1 MSVKNRTY
9 SSIVISIVLI
19 IMHFIYRDAQSELS
33 YIFIFFLGV
42 LSFYMLMLYLFNTQK
57 LNTSWVHSKKYLIP
71 YLTVIIM
78 LVISMQ
84 IIYKTEVGEDNFW
97 VVDGDIWLM
106 DVFGVLL
113 TLGIF
118 FFIFSWTFEQ
128 WKKIQALK
136 NAKSK
141 AELLLL
147 KNQINPHFF
156 FNTLNK
162 LYSLIKKD
170 PDAAQDYVLKLSD
183 LMRFTIYDS
192 GKDTVI
198 LEDEI
203 KYLNNFIE
211 LQTARYH
218 RDIEIKFNQKIND
231 LSTKIPPLLF
241 IILLENAFKHGVEKT
256 MTNSFIHINL
266 MENNH
271 TISFEIT
278 NNFEEEQDSKKIGI
292 GLINLKER
300 LNLLYLNEHQL
311 TTKIHN
317 NTFTATLELYK
328 K

>member
-1 MSVKNRTY
+1 MSVKNRAY
-9 SSIVISIVLI
+9 SSIVISIILI
-19 IMHFIYRDAQSELS
+19 IMHFIYRDAQSELA
-33 YIFIFFLGV
+33 YIFIFFLGI
-42 LSFYMLMLYLFNTQK
+42 LFFYMLMLYLFNTQK
-57 LNTSWVHSKKYLIP
+57 LDTSWVHSKKYIIP

-78 LVISMQ
+78 LVIGLQ
-84 IIYKTEVGEDNFW
+84 IIYKIEVGQDNFW

-113 TLGIF
+113 TMGIF

-170 PDAAQDYVLKLSD
+170 PDAAQDYVLKLSE

-198 LEDEI
+198 LKDEI
-203 KYLNNFIE
+203 QYLNNFIE

-218 RDIEIKFNQKIND
+218 RDIDIEFNQNIKNLD
-231 LSTKIPPLLF
+231 TKIPPLLF
-241 IILLENAFKHGVEKT
+241 IILLENAFKHGVEKA
-256 MTNSFIHINL
+256 MADSFIYINL
-266 MENNH
+266 MENDH
-271 TISFEIT
+271 KISFEIT
-278 NNFEEEQDSKKIGI
+278 NNFEAEQDSKETGI

-300 LNLLYLNEHQL
+300 LNLLYPNEHQL
-311 TTKIHN
+311 TTKIYN
-317 NTFTATLELYK
+317 NTFTAKLELYK

>member
-1 MSVKNRTY
+1 MSIKNKTY
-9 SSIVISIVLI
+9 SSIIISTVLI
-19 IMHFIYRDAQSELS
+19 IMHFFYRDTQSELS
-33 YIFIFFLGV
+33 FIFIFLLGI
-42 LSFYMLMLYLFNTQK
+42 LFIYMLTLYFFKTKK
-57 LNTSWVHSKKYLIP
+57 LDTSWIHSKKYIIP
-71 YLTVIIM
+71 YVTVIIT
-78 LVISMQ
+78 LIIGMQ
-84 IIYKTEVGEDNFW
+84 IIYKTEVGQDNFW

-106 DVFGVLL
+106 DVFGILV
-113 TLGIF
+113 TIGVS

-141 AELLLL
+141 AELMLL

-170 PDAAQDYVLKLSD
+170 PNAAQEYVLKLSD

-192 GKDTVI
+192 GKDTVKI
-198 LEDEI
+198 EDEI
-203 KYLNNFIE
+203 QYLKNFIE

-218 RDIEIKFNQKIND
+218 REIEVEFNQNIKNPN
-231 LSTKIPPLLF
+231 TKIAPLLF
-241 IILLENAFKHGVEKT
+241 IILLENAFKHGVEKA
-256 MTNSFIHINL
+256 MANSFIHINL
-266 MENNH
+266 MEDNYK
-271 TISFEIT
+271 ISFEIT
-278 NNFEEEQDSKKIGI
+278 NNIEDEQDSKKPGI

-300 LNLLYLNEHQL
+300 LNLLYPNEHHL
-311 TTKIHN
+311 TTNIHN

>member
-1 MSVKNRTY
+1 
-9 SSIVISIVLI
+9 
-19 IMHFIYRDAQSELS
+19 
-33 YIFIFFLGV
+33 
-42 LSFYMLMLYLFNTQK
+42 MLYFLNTQK
-57 LNTSWVHSKKYLIP
+57 LDTSWVHSKKYVIP
-71 YLTVIIM
+71 YLTAIIT
-78 LVISMQ
+78 LVIGMQ

-97 VVDGDIWLM
+97 VIDGDIWLM
-106 DVFGVLL
+106 DVFGVLF
-113 TLGIF
+113 TIGIF

-192 GKDTVI
+192 GKETVI

-218 RDIEIKFNQKIND
+218 RDIEIEFNQNIKN
-231 LSTKIPPLLF
+231 SNTKIPPLIF
-241 IILLENAFKHGVEKT
+241 IILLENAFKHGVEKA
-256 MTNSFIHINL
+256 MTDSFIHINL
-266 MENNH
+266 IEDNLK
-271 TISFEIT
+271 ISFEIT

-300 LNLLYLNEHQL
+300 LNLLYPNEHQFI
-311 TTKIHN
+311 TEIHN

>member
-1 MSVKNRTY
+1 MSIKNRTY

-19 IMHFIYRDAQSELS
+19 ILHFIYRDAQSELS
-33 YIFIFFLGV
+33 YIFLFLLFV
-42 LSFYMLMLYLFNTQK
+42 TFFYMLMLYFLNTQK
-57 LNTSWVHSKKYLIP
+57 LDTSWVHSKKYVIP
-71 YLTVIIM
+71 YLTAIIT
-78 LVISMQ
+78 LVIGMQ

-97 VVDGDIWLM
+97 VIDGDIWLM
-106 DVFGVLL
+106 DVFGVLF
-113 TLGIF
+113 TIGIF

-192 GKDTVI
+192 GKETVI

-218 RDIEIKFNQKIND
+218 RDIEIEFNQNIKNFN
-231 LSTKIPPLLF
+231 TKIPPLLF
-241 IILLENAFKHGVEKT
+241 IILLENAFKHGVEKA
-256 MTNSFIHINL
+256 MTDSFIHINL
-266 MENNH
+266 IEDNLK
-271 TISFEIT
+271 ISFEIT
-278 NNFEEEQDSKKIGI
+278 NNFEEEQGSKNIGI

-300 LNLLYLNEHQL
+300 LNLLYPNEHQFI
-311 TTKIHN
+311 TEIHN